1 MCRERLALRRM
12 AFSAGFSTGSLHLH
26 MTPTANARWP
36 SGDHPSRFASHR
48 GSLYLSLGRL
58 LIRL

>member
-1 MCRERLALRRM
+1 MGRERLALRRM

-26 MTPTANARWP
+26 MRPTANARWP
-36 SGDHPSRFASHR
+36 SSAHPSRFAAHR